1 MFQIHWHL
9 CYTVTCS
16 LPVPP
21 ANGLVVQISNST
33 VVIGCREGF
42 STQENETAHCVS
54 NDQWRLSTEEIICA
68 VVDAMQQGEYLILG
82 ANSVL

>member
-1 MFQIHWHL
+1 MFRIHWHL

-33 VVIGCREGF
+33 VVIGCSEGF
-42 STQENETAHCVS
+42 STQENKTAHCVAS
-54 NDQWRLSTEEIICA
+54 DQWIPSTEKIICA
-68 VVDAMQQGEYLILG
+68 VVGAMQQGEYSLL
-82 ANSVL
+82 ATNNVL

>member
-16 LPVPP
+16 LPAPP

-42 STQENETAHCVS
+42 SPQENETAHCVAS
-54 NDQWRLSTEEIICA
+54 DQWRPSPEEIICA
-68 VVDAMQQGEYLILG
+68 VVNAMHQSEYLLLG
-82 ANSVL
+82 ADNVL